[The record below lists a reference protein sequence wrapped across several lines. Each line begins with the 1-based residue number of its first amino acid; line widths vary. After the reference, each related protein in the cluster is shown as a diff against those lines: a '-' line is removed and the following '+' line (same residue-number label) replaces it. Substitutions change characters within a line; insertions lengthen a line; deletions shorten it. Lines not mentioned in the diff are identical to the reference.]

1 MELNMR
7 VVLSLV
13 VFVLV
18 AGLGGVARA
27 EVYKSKAA
35 KVSIDIPK
43 KWTVDAKDELI
54 RAASANSEVAVVLWV
69 ADSPDVKAALTKLEG
84 ELYSAVKNLKW
95 VDKTKKLKVNKLKG
109 TWVEGVGLSSRAT
122 QLDVIVFVAGPT
134 PAKKGVILFAVVD
147 HDKYETNRS
156 AIQSIFGTLK
166 PTK

>member
-1 MELNMR
+1 MR
-7 VVLSLV
+7 LSLSLLCL
-13 VFVLV
+13 VL
-18 AGLGGVARA
+18 AGGVAGA
-27 EVYKSKAA
+27 DVYKSKVA

-54 RAASANSEVAVVLWV
+54 RASSANNEVAVVMWV
-69 ADSPDVKAALTKLEG
+69 ADSAEVKAAQTKLEG

-109 TWVEGVGLSSRAT
+109 TWVEGIGMSSRGT
-122 QLDVIVFVAGPT
+122 QLDVIVFVAAT

-147 HDKYETNRS
+147 HDKYEANRS